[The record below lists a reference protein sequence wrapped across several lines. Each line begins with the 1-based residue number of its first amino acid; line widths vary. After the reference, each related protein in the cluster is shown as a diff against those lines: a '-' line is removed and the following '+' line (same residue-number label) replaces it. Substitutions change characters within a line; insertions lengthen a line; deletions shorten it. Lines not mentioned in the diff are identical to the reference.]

1 MAMVNNPIDTPQQ
14 REHELLALELF
25 NSSELQA
32 VYAQVRVY
40 WLDLAKPSPDMRG
53 CFDAAFKEVMF
64 SAVVLSLIH
73 NLTLPTIHPV

>member
-1 MAMVNNPIDTPQQ
+1 MVNNPIDTPQQ

-32 VYAQVRVY
+32 AYTQVRVY

-53 CFDAAFKEVMF
+53 CEIRRSDDLASTVA
-64 SAVVLSLIH
+64 
-73 NLTLPTIHPV
+73 